1 MKRTILPNQ
10 GKFLRSNKSVVAFI
24 GGIGSGKTWVATERA
39 KNELLQGNHLIG
51 VASTFSQ
58 LKKVFF
64 AELEQRLRFQNIPY
78 KYNRSPS
85 DMYITL
91 PFNDAIIHGFS
102 AEGRAIESARGLS
115 VDKAFYDEA
124 TLYNEYVREVISG
137 RLRRG
142 HSKPQE
148 FLSTSPR
155 GKRHWTYK
163 LVHDP
168 HTDFIHQT
176 IFDNYFLPQEYV
188 DKLVREYDGDFA
200 QQELYGQFVDGE
212 NATSLIT
219 LASIRDS
226 QARSAPLLMDA
237 PKIAGFDVARYGS
250 DKSQIVMR
258 QGDHVL
264 NWREYGSMSLM
275 ELAMQ
280 AIDWIVKNR
289 PDVLVIDGNGV
300 GGGLVDILESKA
312 SDLVRIVD
320 FNGGYRG
327 SDSRFLNLR
336 AETWHKMKLW
346 VETTGVLPEEEI
358 VEQLTDINYFMDN
371 RNKLCL
377 DSKDVLRRRGDDSPD
392 WGDALSMTFEDDAV
406 RFRKNDL
413 ADKMNKRYRSPNKG
427 FVG

>member
-1 MKRTILPNQ
+1 
-10 GKFLRSNKSVVAFI
+10 VVAFV

-64 AELEQRLRFQNIPY
+64 AELEQRLRSQKVPY

-85 DMYITL
+85 DMYIEL
-91 PFNDAIIHGFS
+91 PHNKAIIHGFS

-124 TLYNEYVREVISG
+124 TLYDEYVREVISG

-142 HSKPQE
+142 NSKPQE

-168 HTDFIHQT
+168 YTDFIHQT
-176 IFDNYFLPQEYV
+176 IFDNYFLPEEYV
-188 DKLVREYDGDFA
+188 NKLVRDYDGDFA
-200 QQELYGQFVDGE
+200 RQELYGEFVDGE
-212 NATSLIT
+212 NSTSLIT
-219 LASIRDS
+219 LASIRES
-226 QARSAPLLMDA
+226 QKRTAPLLLDS
-237 PKIAGFDVARYGS
+237 PKIAGFDVARYGN
-250 DKSQIVMR
+250 DMSQIVMR

-264 NWREYGSMSLM
+264 TWREYGSMSLM
-275 ELAMQ
+275 DLAMQ
-280 AIDWIVKNR
+280 SIDWIVKHR

-300 GGGLVDILESKA
+300 GGGLVDILESKI
-312 SDLVRIVD
+312 SDIVKIVD
-320 FNGGYRG
+320 FNGGYKG
-327 SDSRFLNLR
+327 SDGRFLNLR
-336 AETWHKMKLW
+336 AETWFKMKRW
-346 VETTGVLPEEEI
+346 VESTGVLPDEEI
-358 VEQLTDINYFMDN
+358 VEQLTDLNYFMDN

-377 DSKDVLRRRGDDSPD
+377 DSKDILRRRGQPSPD

-406 RFRKNDL
+406 RFRKNDI
-413 ADKMNKRYRSPNKG
+413 ADRLNKRFRAPRG